1 MAWAPQVW
9 EKLTISNYLR
19 QVNSQQKSTKQK
31 CDFCIKHLSGGTSK
45 CRNARDSAKVALS
58 WLGATWFWSDFF
70 LTGFWP
76 DSIYLIFDHIVCVW
90 FCIYGMYIYTY
101 IYICVKGLDIAVYIW
116 DVLFFHVF
124 NVFNVLNV
132 RRRKRQWQKQWR
144 PRPSMADV
152 FHGAWNGMS
161 TTSSTCENCP
171 NVLTHSHI
179 IIWN

>member
-9 EKLTISNYLR
+9 EKLAISNYLR

-31 CDFCIKHLSGGTSK
+31 CDSYIKHLSGGTSK

-101 IYICVKGLDIAVYIW
+101 IYIYMCERTWHCRLYLRRSVLPCVQCVQC
-116 DVLFFHVF
+116 VECETT
-124 NVFNVLNV
+124 
-132 RRRKRQWQKQWR
+132 QTT
-144 PRPSMADV
+144 MAKTM
-152 FHGAWNGMS
+152 A
-161 TTSSTCENCP
+161 TSSQHGRCFSRSMER
-171 NVLTHSHI
+171 NVHYK
-179 IIWN
+179 

>member
-9 EKLTISNYLR
+9 EKLAISNYLR

-90 FCIYGMYIYTY
+90 FCIYGMYIYIHIY
-101 IYICVKGLDIAVYIW
+101 IYIYVWKDLTLPSISETFCSSMCSMCWMWDDANDNGKNNGDLVPAWQMFFTEHGTECPLQVAPVKIAQTFW
-116 DVLFFHVF
+116 
-124 NVFNVLNV
+124 
-132 RRRKRQWQKQWR
+132 
-144 PRPSMADV
+144 
-152 FHGAWNGMS
+152 
-161 TTSSTCENCP
+161 
-171 NVLTHSHI
+171 LTAT
-179 IIWN
+179 